1 MPTDKQL
8 NLIDN
13 LLNERDIFNSEG
25 SAFDPRLQG
34 EHEYRDQV
42 RAIARGLSVQEA
54 SKWIDKLLTLP
65 RWQSAAEKAD
75 VPAGRYA
82 IVHGGVVKFYRVD
95 RPTEGRWA
103 GYTFVKVQ
111 VSDDFYPVPREQ
123 RAAVLAAILEEGVQE
138 AMLRYGREIGS
149 CGHCGRTLTNEESRE
164 IGIGPVCRAK
174 MGW

>member
-1 MPTDKQL
+1 MNGTATERSINFLVDLSATRTPHVKEEAIRSWAAGVPWQAVSKKIDELKTMPKVVADSKDK
-8 NLIDN
+8 
-13 LLNERDIFNSEG
+13 S
-25 SAFDPRLQG
+25 P
-34 EHEYRDQV
+34 
-42 RAIARGLSVQEA
+42 
-54 SKWIDKLLTLP
+54 LP
-65 RWQSAAEKAD
+65 D

-82 IVHGGVVKFYRVD
+82 VDGEDGTLKFYRVD

-111 VSDDFYPVPREQ
+111 ASDELHPVKGRI
-123 RAAVLAAILEEGVQE
+123 ASAAILNKIVAVGPQE

-164 IGIGPVCRAK
+164 RGIGPVCAGK